1 METAAKIMSRVFS
14 PILVP
19 TMAIAV
25 ALWGTALVITPDFVK
40 IRVVAMTL
48 LITGAIPAVTIAVLH
63 FFHRVSDAT
72 ISNPRERTIPFVVAI
87 LCYLGEAIYL
97 SGIHAPLWL
106 TNFIVSAAVAIFIV
120 ATVNLFWKVSAHTCA
135 VGGLAGLEAW
145 LIASELAVPSMIVFL
160 IITILVVGL
169 VGSARLV
176 RRLHTLSQVVA
187 GALIGFV
194 VVYFLPMALA
204 LFH

>member
-1 METAAKIMSRVFS
+1 M
-14 PILVP
+14 
-19 TMAIAV
+19 
-25 ALWGTALVITPDFVK
+25 
-40 IRVVAMTL
+40 
-48 LITGAIPAVTIAVLH
+48 
-63 FFHRVSDAT
+63 
-72 ISNPRERTIPFVVAI
+72 
-87 LCYLGEAIYL
+87 
-97 SGIHAPLWL
+97 
-106 TNFIVSAAVAIFIV
+106 
-120 ATVNLFWKVSAHTCA
+120 
-135 VGGLAGLEAW
+135 GGLAGLEAW
-145 LIASELAVPSMIVFL
+145 LIASELAVPSMIVLL